1 MSTLHKDIRPTGV
14 SAFAPPKT
22 GISNA
27 YFDYFVA
34 FFFSHSPF
42 DQHNENKYTG
52 WQNITQHLKE
62 FLKTR
67 LSTAQ
72 KCETVLFI
80 L

>member
-34 FFFSHSPF
+34 FFFSFAFRP
-42 DQHNENKYTG
+42 
-52 WQNITQHLKE
+52 TQRK
-62 FLKTR
+62 
-67 LSTAQ
+67 
-72 KCETVLFI
+72 
-80 L
+80 